1 MFCSSTFAKLLRLR
15 NRNEKKKKKGE
26 NKNKN
31 RKLLHRLFHL
41 KDLQSLHNNKKKKKG
56 KKNSKK
62 YIMSTTN
69 ETPAAA
75 ATETPAAPAVKEEE
89 QTPAPAEGGENA
101 KESANAD
108 GFSGTSLY
116 VGDLDPSVSEA
127 QLYELFNTFGH
138 VVSIRVCRDL
148 ITRRSLGYA
157 YVNFSNVSDA
167 RQAMEMLN
175 YAPLNGKPMR
185 IMYSQRDPSQRKS
198 GVGNIFIKNLDK
210 SIDNKELHDTFA
222 QFGNITSAKIMSD
235 GTGLSKGFGFV
246 QFDTEEAAQKAIEKV
261 HGKLLRDKVV
271 YVAPFVRRSDR
282 SADKDGKFCNIYV
295 KNIPE
300 DYDDEE
306 LKKLFEVVGETTSI
320 AIMKDEA
327 GKSKGFG
334 FINYDDPDAASAA
347 VDKYDG
353 HAITEDKILVV
364 CRAQKKAEREAELKA
379 KFDRERKERAEK
391 FAGAN
396 LYLKNLSDT
405 VDDAQLRELFNEFG
419 TIISCKIM
427 RDPLGASRGSGF
439 VAFSSP
445 EEATRAVT
453 EMNGKMVMGKPLYVA
468 LAQRKEERQ
477 ARLKAQFTARTGLP
491 GGMQPGMPMYP
502 GGPAVAGNQ
511 MYFPPQVGMP
521 PQPGMYPTM
530 MPGVRP
536 GAPGL
541 PQYFVPMMQGAR
553 QQGRNRNRP
562 QQMGRGNRGMR
573 MNQRVNQGDGP
584 MGGANSVPL
593 GGPEQV
599 PQQGTASLAA
609 QLAQASPDQQRIII
623 GEALYPLVEAVE
635 PAAAAKVTG
644 MLLEMDQSEVL
655 HLIEDQGALNSKVAE
670 AMHVLRQ
677 AGQAPEQVADGV
689 AVA

>member
-1 MFCSSTFAKLLRLR
+1 MSET
-15 NRNEKKKKKGE
+15 EK
-26 NKNKN
+26 NA
-31 RKLLHRLFHL
+31 
-41 KDLQSLHNNKKKKKG
+41 
-56 KKNSKK
+56 
-62 YIMSTTN
+62 TTQP
-69 ETPAAA
+69 EAAA
-75 ATETPAAPAVKEEE
+75 PEATP
-89 QTPAPAEGGENA
+89 EGG
-101 KESANAD
+101 NAD
-108 GFSGTSLY
+108 AKTEFSGTSLY
-116 VGDLDPSVSEA
+116 TGDLDPSVSEA
-127 QLYELFNTFGH
+127 QLYELFNQFGH

-157 YVNFSNVSDA
+157 YVNFANTADA

-235 GTGLSKGFGFV
+235 GSGVSKGFGFV
-246 QFDTEEAAQKAIEKV
+246 QFDSEEAATKAIEKV

-300 DYDDEE
+300 ETSEE
-306 LKKLFEVVGETTSI
+306 DLKKLFEEVGETTSV
-320 AIMKDEA
+320 AIMKDAET

-334 FINYDDPDAASAA
+334 FINYEDPDAAAKA
-347 VDKYDG
+347 VEKFDG
-353 HAITEDKILVV
+353 HAISEEKNLFV
-364 CRAQKKAEREAELKA
+364 CRAQKKAEREAELRA
-379 KFDRERKERAEK
+379 KFDQERKERAEK

-427 RDPLGASRGSGF
+427 RDPAGASRGSGF

-453 EMNGKMVMGKPLYVA
+453 EMNGKMVKGKPLYVA

-491 GGMQPGMPMYP
+491 AGLQPGMPMYP

-511 MYFPPQVGMP
+511 IYFPPQVGMP

-541 PQYFVPMMQGAR
+541 PQYFVPMMQGGQR
-553 QQGRNRNRP
+553 QQGRNRNR

-573 MNQRVNQGDGP
+573 MNPRMNQGEQVNP
-584 MGGANSVPL
+584 MAGGANNVPL
-593 GGPEQV
+593 GGGAQEQV

-655 HLIEDQGALNSKVAE
+655 HLIEDQAALNAKVAE

-677 AGQAPEQVADGV
+677 AGQAPEQVADSV

>member
-1 MFCSSTFAKLLRLR
+1 MSSGNAEVK
-15 NRNEKKKKKGE
+15 
-26 NKNKN
+26 
-31 RKLLHRLFHL
+31 
-41 KDLQSLHNNKKKKKG
+41 
-56 KKNSKK
+56 
-62 YIMSTTN
+62 
-69 ETPAAA
+69 
-75 ATETPAAPAVKEEE
+75 TESPE
-89 QTPAPAEGGENA
+89 QTPPPAA
-101 KESANAD
+101 TPAANAD
-108 GFSGTSLY
+108 GEAASQEGKGGEDASNFSGTSLY

-127 QLYELFNTFGH
+127 QLYELFNQFGH

-157 YVNFSNVSDA
+157 YVNFSNVNDA

-235 GTGLSKGFGFV
+235 GVGSSKGFGFV
-246 QFDTEEAAQKAIEKV
+246 QFDSEEAAQKAIEKV

-282 SADKDGKFCNIYV
+282 SADKDGKFSNIYV

-300 DYDDEE
+300 DVEDEE
-306 LKKLFEVVGETTSI
+306 LKKLFETVGETTSV
-320 AIMKDEA
+320 AIMRDEE
-327 GKSKGFG
+327 GKRKGFG
-334 FINYDDPDAASAA
+334 FINYDDPDAAFAA
-347 VDKYDG
+347 VDSYDG
-353 HAITEDKILVV
+353 HAIREEKFLVV
-364 CRAQKKAEREAELKA
+364 CRAQKKAEREAELRA
-379 KFDRERKERAEK
+379 KFDQERKERAEK

-405 VDDAQLRELFNEFG
+405 VDDAQLREFFNEFG

-427 RDPLGASRGSGF
+427 RDPAGASRGSGF

-453 EMNGKMVMGKPLYVA
+453 EMNGKMVKGKPLYVA

-491 GGMQPGMPMYP
+491 AGIQPGMPMYP
-502 GGPAVAGNQ
+502 GGPGVAGNQ

-541 PQYFVPMMQGAR
+541 PQYFVPMMQGQR
-553 QQGRNRNRP
+553 QQGRRQQGGR
-562 QQMGRGNRGMR
+562 QMGRGNPNRR
-573 MNQRVNQGDGP
+573 MNPNMRGNQGEP
-584 MGGANSVPL
+584 MGANNVPL
-593 GGPEQV
+593 GPEPGSQG
-599 PQQGTASLAA
+599 GTASLAA

-655 HLIEDQGALNSKVAE
+655 HLIEDQGALNAKVAE
-670 AMHVLRQ
+670 AMHVLRA
-677 AGQAPEQVADGV
+677 AGQAPEQVPANVADGV
-689 AVA
+689 ANLTVS

>member
-1 MFCSSTFAKLLRLR
+1 MSA
-15 NRNEKKKKKGE
+15 NGE
-26 NKNKN
+26 QKPA
-31 RKLLHRLFHL
+31 
-41 KDLQSLHNNKKKKKG
+41 
-56 KKNSKK
+56 
-62 YIMSTTN
+62 T
-69 ETPAAA
+69 EPAAPPAAA
-75 ATETPAAPAVKEEE
+75 ATEEKPANANA
-89 QTPAPAEGGENA
+89 AEGGEKDASN
-101 KESANAD
+101 
-108 GFSGTSLY
+108 FSGTSLY

-127 QLYELFNTFGH
+127 QLYELFNQFGH

-148 ITRRSLGYA
+148 ITRRSLGYS
-157 YVNFSNVSDA
+157 YVNFSNVNDA
-167 RQAMEMLN
+167 KQAMEMLN

-222 QFGNITSAKIMSD
+222 QFGNITSAKIMID
-235 GTGLSKGFGFV
+235 GTGGSKGFGFV
-246 QFDTEEAAQKAIEKV
+246 QFDSEESAQKAIEKV

-271 YVAPFVRRSDR
+271 YVAPFVRRLDR

-300 DYDDEE
+300 DYSEE
-306 LKKLFEVVGETTSI
+306 KLKELFEEVGETTSV
-320 AIMKDEA
+320 AIMQDDE

-334 FINYDDPDAASAA
+334 FINYEDPDHAAAA
-347 VDKYDG
+347 VDKFDG
-353 HAITEDKILVV
+353 YSVTEDRMLVV
-364 CRAQKKAEREAELKA
+364 CRAQKKAEREAQLKA
-379 KFDRERKERAEK
+379 KFDQERKERAEK

-427 RDPLGASRGSGF
+427 RDPTGRSRGSGF

-453 EMNGKMVMGKPLYVA
+453 EMNGKMVKGKPLYVA

-491 GGMQPGMPMYP
+491 AGMQPGMPMYP
-502 GGPAVAGNQ
+502 GGAVPGNQ

-530 MPGVRP
+530 MAGVRP
-536 GAPGL
+536 GAPGM
-541 PQYFVPMMQGAR
+541 PQYFVPMMQGGGR
-553 QQGRNRNRP
+553 QQGNRRGRGP
-562 QQMGRGNRGMR
+562 QQMGRGRGPQR
-573 MNQRVNQGDGP
+573 MNPNMRNQGEQMAAQNG
-584 MGGANSVPL
+584 PL
-593 GGPEQV
+593 GAAGAEPAQ
-599 PQQGTASLAA
+599 QQGTVSLAA
-609 QLAQASPDQQRIII
+609 QLASASPDQQRIII
-623 GEALYPLVEAVE
+623 GEALYPLVEACE

-655 HLIEDQGALNSKVAE
+655 HLIEDQGALNAKVGE
-670 AMHVLRQ
+670 AMHVLRA
-677 AGQAPEQVADGV
+677 AGQAPEQVSTVADGV
-689 AVA
+689 ANLAVS

>member
-1 MFCSSTFAKLLRLR
+1 
-15 NRNEKKKKKGE
+15 
-26 NKNKN
+26 
-31 RKLLHRLFHL
+31 
-41 KDLQSLHNNKKKKKG
+41 
-56 KKNSKK
+56 
-62 YIMSTTN
+62 MSTAT
-69 ETPAAA
+69 EQAPEQAAPPAADA
-75 ATETPAAPAVKEEE
+75 AEATEAPAANKEGEGA
-89 QTPAPAEGGENA
+89 QGAQGGENA
-101 KESANAD
+101 KD
-108 GFSGTSLY
+108 GNLSGTSLY

-127 QLYELFNTFGH
+127 QLYELFNQFGH

-157 YVNFSNVSDA
+157 YVNFSNVADA

-235 GTGLSKGFGFV
+235 GSGVSKGFGFV
-246 QFDTEEAAQKAIEKV
+246 QFDSEEAAQKAIDKV

-271 YVAPFVRRSDR
+271 YVAPFVRRLDR

-300 DYDDEE
+300 DYTDEK
-306 LKKLFEVVGETTSI
+306 LKELFESVGETTSV
-320 AIMKDEA
+320 AIMKGAE

-334 FINYDDPDAASAA
+334 FINYEDPDHAAAA
-347 VDKYDG
+347 VEKFDG
-353 HAITEDKILVV
+353 HQISEEKTLVV
-364 CRAQKKAEREAELKA
+364 CRAQKKSEREAQLKA
-379 KFDRERKERAEK
+379 KFDQERKERAEK

-396 LYLKNLSDT
+396 LYLKNLTDT

-427 RDPLGASRGSGF
+427 KDPAGTSRGSGF

-453 EMNGKMVMGKPLYVA
+453 EMNGKMVKGKPLYVA

-491 GGMQPGMPMYP
+491 AGLQPGMQMYP

-530 MPGVRP
+530 MHGVRP

-541 PQYFVPMMQGAR
+541 PQYFVPMMQGNR
-553 QQGRNRNRP
+553 QQGRNRNRGP
-562 QQMGRGNRGMR
+562 QQMGRGNRGVR
-573 MNQRVNQGDGP
+573 MNPNMRNQGEA
-584 MGGANSVPL
+584 MGANQVPL
-593 GGPEQV
+593 GG
-599 PQQGTASLAA
+599 QQESGNGTASLAA

-635 PAAAAKVTG
+635 PTAAAKVTG

-655 HLIEDQGALNSKVAE
+655 HLIEDQGALNAKVGE

-677 AGQAPEQVADGV
+677 AGQAPAAE
-689 AVA
+689 

>member
-1 MFCSSTFAKLLRLR
+1 MSET
-15 NRNEKKKKKGE
+15 EK
-26 NKNKN
+26 NA
-31 RKLLHRLFHL
+31 
-41 KDLQSLHNNKKKKKG
+41 
-56 KKNSKK
+56 
-62 YIMSTTN
+62 TTQP
-69 ETPAAA
+69 EAAA
-75 ATETPAAPAVKEEE
+75 PEATP
-89 QTPAPAEGGENA
+89 EGG
-101 KESANAD
+101 NAD
-108 GFSGTSLY
+108 AKTEFSGTSLY
-116 VGDLDPSVSEA
+116 TGDLDPSVSEA
-127 QLYELFNTFGH
+127 QLYELFNQFGH

-157 YVNFSNVSDA
+157 YVNFANTADA

-235 GTGLSKGFGFV
+235 GSGVSKGFGFV
-246 QFDTEEAAQKAIEKV
+246 QFDSEEAATKAIEKV

-300 DYDDEE
+300 ETSEE
-306 LKKLFEVVGETTSI
+306 DLKKLFEEVGETTSV
-320 AIMKDEA
+320 AIMKDAET

-334 FINYDDPDAASAA
+334 FINYEDPDAAAKA
-347 VDKYDG
+347 VDKFDG
-353 HAITEDKILVV
+353 HAISEEKNLFV
-364 CRAQKKAEREAELKA
+364 CRAQKKAEREAELRA
-379 KFDRERKERAEK
+379 KFDQERKERAEK

-427 RDPLGASRGSGF
+427 RDPAGASRGSGF

-453 EMNGKMVMGKPLYVA
+453 EMNGKMVKGKPLYVA

-491 GGMQPGMPMYP
+491 AGLQPGMPMYP

-511 MYFPPQVGMP
+511 IYFPPQVGMP

-541 PQYFVPMMQGAR
+541 PQYFVPMMQGGQR
-553 QQGRNRNRP
+553 QQGRNRNR

-573 MNQRVNQGDGP
+573 MNPRMNQGEQVNP
-584 MGGANSVPL
+584 MAGGANNVPL
-593 GGPEQV
+593 GGGAQEQV

-655 HLIEDQGALNSKVAE
+655 HLIEDQAALNAKVAE

-677 AGQAPEQVADGV
+677 AGQAPEQVADSV

>member
-1 MFCSSTFAKLLRLR
+1 
-15 NRNEKKKKKGE
+15 
-26 NKNKN
+26 
-31 RKLLHRLFHL
+31 
-41 KDLQSLHNNKKKKKG
+41 
-56 KKNSKK
+56 
-62 YIMSTTN
+62 
-69 ETPAAA
+69 
-75 ATETPAAPAVKEEE
+75 
-89 QTPAPAEGGENA
+89 
-101 KESANAD
+101 
-108 GFSGTSLY
+108 
-116 VGDLDPSVSEA
+116 
-127 QLYELFNTFGH
+127 
-138 VVSIRVCRDL
+138 
-148 ITRRSLGYA
+148 
-157 YVNFSNVSDA
+157 
-167 RQAMEMLN
+167 MLN

-235 GTGLSKGFGFV
+235 GAGMSKGFGFV

-282 SADKDGKFCNIYV
+282 SADKDGKFSNIYV

-300 DYDDEE
+300 DVEEEE
-306 LKKLFEVVGETTSI
+306 LKKLFETCGETTSV

-334 FINYDDPDAASAA
+334 FINFEEPDAASDA

-353 HAITEDKILVV
+353 HAIREDKVLVV
-364 CRAQKKAEREAELKA
+364 CRAQKKAEREAELRA
-379 KFDRERKERAEK
+379 KFDQERKERAEK

-427 RDPLGASRGSGF
+427 RDPAGASRGSGF

-453 EMNGKMVMGKPLYVA
+453 EMNGKMVKGKPLYVA

-491 GGMQPGMPMYP
+491 AGLQPGMPMYP
-502 GGPAVAGNQ
+502 GGPVAGNQ

-553 QQGRNRNRP
+553 QQGRGRNRP
-562 QQMGRGNRGMR
+562 QQMGRGNRVR
-573 MNQRVNQGDGP
+573 MNPNMRNQGEP
-584 MGGANSVPL
+584 MGANSVPL
-593 GGPEQV
+593 GGAPESQ
-599 PQQGTASLAA
+599 PTASLAA
-609 QLAQASPDQQRIII
+609 QLAQASPEQQRIII

-655 HLIEDQGALNSKVAE
+655 HLIEDQGALNAKVAE

-677 AGQAPEQVADGV
+677 AGMESTVTEGV
-689 AVA
+689 ANLAVS